1 MVWVLLSTLNFNR
14 VLEGGLASAAVL
26 ISFGAVLG
34 KLNPFQLLV
43 MGLVEGALF
52 VFNSHL
58 GYKVLGAIDVGKSNN

>member
-1 MVWVLLSTLNFNR
+1 MSKKDFANDLLFR
-14 VLEGGLASAAVL
+14 VLEGGLAAAAVL

-52 VFNSHL
+52 VFNAHL
-58 GYKVLGAIDVGKSNN
+58 GYKVLGAIDVGERKF